1 LECGRLSYIF
11 ANTIRYM
18 IQIPPMQKIISLVLF
33 FATFSSAAQPP
44 QAGYTINNISLP
56 GELHKQVC
64 ISGMKY
70 LDGKLYM
77 ASERCPVLLVVDTAT
92 GALVSS
98 LNITVPQVF
107 EMEGLTAY
115 KGQLYLITENV
126 AAVYAVNPVSG
137 ALTTVNTSQTLPP
150 KSKSG
155 DGMEGIAANEKN
167 DKFYLLRERNEDM
180 SRSQI
185 LTFSVQATTD
195 GNIGLLYESTIELP
209 LETPQWRYS
218 DICFDATTNKLLCLK
233 SFSKGKL
240 RKQFIESLEINEKG
254 ELLTATLTNVPVT
267 DFSEIS
273 NRYKD
278 QDYSMNLEGIT
289 IDEKGT
295 IYIVSDNTSG
305 KAVCDAPAKEKTI
318 LLKLAK
324 Q

>member
-1 LECGRLSYIF
+1 
-11 ANTIRYM
+11 
-18 IQIPPMQKIISLVLF
+18 MQKIITLVSL
-33 FATFSSAAQPP
+33 FAGLITAAQPP
-44 QAGYTINNISLP
+44 QAGYSINNMGLSA
-56 GELHKQVC
+56 ELHKQVC
-64 ISGMKY
+64 ISGLKY

-77 ASERCPVLLVVDTAT
+77 ASERCPVVLVVDTAT

-98 LNITVPQVF
+98 LNIIVPQVF

-115 KGQLYLITENV
+115 KGQLYLITESV

-137 ALTTVNTSQTLPP
+137 ALVTINTSQALPA

-180 SRSQI
+180 SRSQV
-185 LTFSVQATTD
+185 LTFSAQATTD
-195 GNIGLLYESTIELP
+195 GSISLVYESTIELP
-209 LETPQWRYS
+209 LENPQWRYS
-218 DICFDATTNKLLCLK
+218 DICFDTTTNRLLCLK

-240 RKQFIESLEINEKG
+240 RRQFIESLAINDKG
-254 ELLTATLTNVPVT
+254 ELQAATLTNIPVT

-278 QDYSMNLEGIT
+278 EDYSMNLEGIT

-318 LLKLAK
+318 LLKLTK